1 MSVHTCTGW
10 DQGPPSA
17 ELMEQAEP
25 RNAFGHDNQ
34 FSPPWPHPLYWQSRF
49 LSSPMSASPSRPLC
63 CWGVQSPHW
72 PPTPLTRQPQRDLLQ
87 DTQESQH
94 LSPEMSCW
102 SWSPPSP
109 VASSSPSKRTDPTI
123 HWTLSCI
130 TQPWTI
136 LLTFIWLPQY
146 IPLENR
152 LGMEQLQISLE
163 LGFL

>member
-1 MSVHTCTGW
+1 MATTTISLLL
-10 DQGPPSA
+10 GPTLSSGRA
-17 ELMEQAEP
+17 
-25 RNAFGHDNQ
+25 G
-34 FSPPWPHPLYWQSRF
+34 FSPAPCQLLLPG
-49 LSSPMSASPSRPLC
+49 LSAAEVC
-63 CWGVQSPHW
+63 SPHTG

-130 TQPWTI
+130 TQAWTI

-163 LGFL
+163 LGFLWLNVTFTEKQKTSCR